1 MPTLL
6 YGVISEKNINMR
18 TATLLAMIAMI
29 SNAKRAKHIG
39 AKTKSGITTSS
50 VHRQARRLPMAQE
63 SARTKITTDSPL
75 VLLGNTSARIVL
87 LLEKWLEPP
96 VVIARESAQRG
107 DLSCF

>member
-1 MPTLL
+1 
-6 YGVISEKNINMR
+6 
-18 TATLLAMIAMI
+18 
-29 SNAKRAKHIG
+29 
-39 AKTKSGITTSS
+39 
-50 VHRQARRLPMAQE
+50 MAQE

-96 VVIARESAQRG
+96 VVIARESAQRA